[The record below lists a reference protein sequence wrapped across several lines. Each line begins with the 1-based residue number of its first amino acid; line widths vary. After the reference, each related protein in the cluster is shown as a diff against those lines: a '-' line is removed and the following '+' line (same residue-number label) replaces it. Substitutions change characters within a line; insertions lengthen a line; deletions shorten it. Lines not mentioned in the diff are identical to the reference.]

1 MSDSTIVIGVS
12 YFPTALAACRR
23 AMELARVTD
32 ADLHLVYAIGST
44 DEQGRSV
51 AKRDAQHLTD
61 ALATASSKPAT
72 THVVEGPAAAA
83 ILEVAGQVSADLIVV
98 GNRGLVI
105 NGQFTD
111 DVAAQVL
118 KGAMCSVLVVHT
130 TDSN

>member
-12 YFPTALAACRR
+12 YYPTALAACRR
-23 AMELARVTD
+23 AMELARVTG

-51 AKRDAQHLTD
+51 ARRDAQHLTD
-61 ALATASSKPAT
+61 ALGTAAGKPAT

-83 ILEVAGQVSADLIVV
+83 ILDVATSTSADLIVV
-98 GNRGLVI
+98 GNRGLVV

-118 KGAMCSVLVVHT
+118 KGAPCSVLVVHT